1 MVFVYLLCAWL
12 LLGHLGP
19 DRPLLWPCL
28 YLIFGLTQFQM
39 IIWSLPGSRYM
50 KLLCLSIA
58 ASIITFGWMFFV
70 PSIVAGALSEMGYTG
85 NVEDFMRRLL
95 VGLALTGPA
104 AYLISLFRVHQQ
116 RRGLTGRSSL
126 FTGWWDK
133 TIGRS
138 MRRRAPFRSADH
150 AILWQ
155 EWRRSGF
162 ILPIVV
168 VFVIA
173 LTCVPA
179 WLSGELSGRATMGI
193 LTWLFIAPFLFALII
208 GRGFGKPDF
217 WSTNLKIPQYSAI
230 RPVTPGQWVAA
241 KLKTALGS
249 AVLTWSLSIY
259 LGFIW
264 TAFAG
269 DFQGLQAWLMR
280 IRFYYSGAERWLML
294 VLAFPAVVIVT
305 WRLLIAGLAT
315 GLWGRKMWYLLLN
328 GMTGIGMVGLFI
340 LTIWRSDNENTP
352 LRFYYLWPAIAW
364 LPIFLPLAV
373 AAKMTAATFAW
384 EHALR
389 HGMASRRSVEHY
401 FTGWLFAVG
410 ILETLCYIL
419 CGNTLWLRYLLMMA
433 AILVVPLAGPALAMR
448 GLAGNRSSP

>member
-1 MVFVYLLCAWL
+1 MISVVALVAAGALLIPLLHGSERWAGLANSIAYTLTTLALLVTLGCFHFTEGSRKGGFGSFPTRMFTLPMRTSSLIGLPMIYGSEGMVFVYLLCAWL

-126 FTGWWDK
+126 FTGWWDT
-133 TIGRS
+133 TIGRL
-138 MRRRAPFRSADH
+138 MRRRAPFRSANH

-230 RPVTPGQWVAA
+230 RPVTPVC
-241 KLKTALGS
+241 
-249 AVLTWSLSIY
+249 
-259 LGFIW
+259 
-264 TAFAG
+264 
-269 DFQGLQAWLMR
+269 
-280 IRFYYSGAERWLML
+280 
-294 VLAFPAVVIVT
+294 
-305 WRLLIAGLAT
+305 
-315 GLWGRKMWYLLLN
+315 
-328 GMTGIGMVGLFI
+328 
-340 LTIWRSDNENTP
+340 RS
-352 LRFYYLWPAIAW
+352 
-364 LPIFLPLAV
+364 
-373 AAKMTAATFAW
+373 
-384 EHALR
+384 
-389 HGMASRRSVEHY
+389 
-401 FTGWLFAVG
+401 
-410 ILETLCYIL
+410 CQ
-419 CGNTLWLRYLLMMA
+419 
-433 AILVVPLAGPALAMR
+433 
-448 GLAGNRSSP
+448 